1 MRYNVNDIQKILD
14 FTSWNDKKKI
24 DTLLE
29 IDATLYCNIGLE
41 TTKTQ
46 RQETKRGSRRIYN
59 AIKQIDSVMGQE
71 LLHFMD

>member
-1 MRYNVNDIQKILD
+1 MRYNVDDIQKILN

-29 IDATLYCNIGLE
+29 IDATLYCNMGLE

>member
-1 MRYNVNDIQKILD
+1 MRYNVDDIQKILD

-29 IDATLYCNIGLE
+29 IDATLYCNMGLE

-46 RQETKRGSRRIYN
+46 RQETKRGSRRIYS

>member
-29 IDATLYCNIGLE
+29 IDATLYCNMGLE

-59 AIKQIDSVMGQE
+59 AIKQID
-71 LLHFMD
+71 

>member
-29 IDATLYCNIGLE
+29 IDATLYCNMGLE

-46 RQETKRGSRRIYN
+46 RQE
-59 AIKQIDSVMGQE
+59 IDSVMGQE

>member
-29 IDATLYCNIGLE
+29 IDATLYCNMGLE

>member
-1 MRYNVNDIQKILD
+1 MRYNVDDIQKILD

-29 IDATLYCNIGLE
+29 IDATLYCNMGLE

>member
-29 IDATLYCNIGLE
+29 IDATLYCNMGLE

-59 AIKQIDSVMGQE
+59 AIKQIDLVMGQE

>member
-1 MRYNVNDIQKILD
+1 MRYNIDDIQKILD

-29 IDATLYCNIGLE
+29 IDATLYCNMGLE

>member
-1 MRYNVNDIQKILD
+1 MRLD

-29 IDATLYCNIGLE
+29 IDATLYCNMGLE